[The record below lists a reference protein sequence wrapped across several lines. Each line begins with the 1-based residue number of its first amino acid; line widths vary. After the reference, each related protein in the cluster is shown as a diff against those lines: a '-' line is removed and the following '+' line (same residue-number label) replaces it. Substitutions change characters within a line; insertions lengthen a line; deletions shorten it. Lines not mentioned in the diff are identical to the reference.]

1 MMSLSR
7 DCRVYL
13 HLKYIE
19 GGYKNVIPSM
29 RSQGMNQIVA
39 LILEHCHDIEFLFD
53 GTAITNNNVDML
65 HTKTVFSNLVAEGN
79 DDYVRTQ
86 YHTYLMLPKLR
97 IIEIEGCHKLKYIF
111 PACFG
116 RLPSLERLIT
126 KNCDKLKYVF
136 GTEKEHHLSM
146 YHEYPDLLNLEVLML
161 VSLPNLVDI
170 WPSHCH
176 PRLPNLKELQCIECS
191 TLSNSSLRKM
201 AIDSGKIVE
210 YTLGSVCGCYIN
222 DFTSKFQDAKE
233 KLELTRENMKEQIR
247 ETTNGTENFE
257 PAFLKHV
264 ENLLK
269 VAEKVLEEVQFL
281 EERISN
287 VNKSYFRRQRLYFL
301 AKEIERETDKMFELL
316 YFTKIESLS
325 RITELSNDLGAF
337 KSTEEAYTEILAALK
352 DRSVSMIGLVG
363 VGGSGKT
370 SLAKEIGKKAE
381 EMKLFEKVVMATVS
395 QPINIR
401 SIQDQIADQLGF
413 KLMEESDIGRAQR
426 LSERLRKGTTFLI
439 LDDVWEKLNFQA
451 LGIPFDNSKACCIFL
466 TTRSREV
473 CTSMKCQNI
482 IELNALTEGEAWA
495 LFTFHANISNDS
507 PTDYNARRI
516 VSECNG
522 SSTAIVTI
530 GSTLKGKTFEEFQ
543 LARLM
548 LQQSKQLDIPKGLT
562 SHQVKEKEKVKM
574 RDSIRDLA
582 LWIAKAES
590 GQAILTSTAVDPRV
604 LVDDEVTKDKNVIA
618 LWDMTNGQLLNYE
631 MNCPS
636 LEVLL
641 LHAPEV
647 GFTISNAFLVRLKM
661 LKLLAFL
668 TFEYRWKLPLE
679 TETPLWYT
687 SPLSQSIESLK
698 NLNTL
703 SFRGYKL
710 GDISALVS
718 LQALE
723 ILDLRGSSF
732 KELPN
737 GIVAL
742 QKLKLLDLY
751 CCLIEKNNAYEV
763 IGRCLRLEELYLH
776 LFPSKKKFPHD
787 VSFSRLQR
795 YVIIQYRS
803 ESCPHYMHAD
813 VLEKH
818 RPSRALCIDGFNAST
833 QTFISLPNK
842 NLFLRA
848 VYLHLKYIEG
858 GYKNVIPS
866 MRSQGMNQIVA
877 LILEHCHDIE
887 FLFDGTAI
895 TNNNVD
901 MLHTKTVFSNL
912 ENLQELVI
920 NNCKKLYSISFP
932 RNSKLCSL
940 KELRIISC
948 PVLTSLF
955 MPFIAQTLKLL
966 EVLQILE
973 CSELMHVI
981 AVAEGNDDYVRT
993 QYHTYLMLPKLRII
1007 EIEGCHKLKYI
1018 FPACFGRLPSL
1029 ERLITKNCDKLKYV
1043 FGTEKEHH
1051 LSMYHEYPDLL
1062 NLEVLMLVS
1071 LPNLVDIWPSHCH
1084 PRLPNLKELQC
1095 IECSTLSNSSL
1106 RKMAIDSGKI
1116 VEYTLGSVC
1125 GCYINDFT
1133 SKFQDAKEK
1142 LELTRENMKE
1152 QIRETTN
1159 GTENFEPAFL
1169 KHVENLLK
1177 VAEKVL
1183 EEVQFLEERISNVN
1197 KSYFRRQ
1204 RLYFLAKEIE
1214 RETDKMFELLYFTK
1228 IESLSRITEL
1238 SNDLGAFK
1246 STEEAYTEILAALKD
1261 RSVSMI
1267 GLVGVGGSGKTS
1279 LAKEIGKKAEEMKLF
1294 EKVVMATVSQ
1304 PINIRSIQDQIADQ
1318 LGFKLME
1325 ESDIGRA
1332 QRLSERL
1339 RKGTT
1344 FLILDD
1350 VWEKLN
1356 FQALGIP
1363 FDNSKACCIFL
1374 TTRSREVCTSMK
1386 CQNII
1391 ELNALTEGEAW
1402 ALFTFH
1408 ANISNDSPTDYNA
1421 RRIVSECNGSST
1433 AIVTIGS
1440 TLKGKTFEEFQL
1452 ARLMLQ
1458 QSKQLDIPKGLTS
1471 HQVKEK
1477 EKVKMRDSIRD
1488 LALWIAKAESGQ
1500 AILTSTAVDPRV
1512 LVDDEVTKDKNV
1524 IALWDMTN
1532 GQLLNYEMN
1541 CPSLEVLL
1549 LHAPEVGFTISNA
1562 FLVRL
1567 KMLKLL
1573 AFLTFEYRWKL
1584 PLETETPLWYT
1595 SPLSQSIESL
1605 KNLNTLSFR
1614 GYKLGDISALVS
1626 LQALEI
1632 LDLRGSSFKELP
1644 NGIVALQKL
1653 KLLDL
1658 YCCLIEKNNAYE
1670 VIGRCLRL
1678 EELYLHLF
1686 PSKKKFPHDVSF
1698 SRLQRYVIIQYRS
1711 ESCPHYMHAD
1721 VLEKHR
1727 PSRALCIDGFN
1738 ASTQTFISLPNKNLF
1753 LRAVYLHLKYIE
1765 GGYKNVIPSM
1775 RSQGMNQI
1783 VALILEHCHD
1793 IEFLF
1798 DGTAITNNNVDMLHT
1813 KTVFSNLVAEGNDDY
1828 VRTQYHT
1835 YLMLP
1840 KLRIIEIEGCHKLKY
1855 IFPACFGRL
1864 PSLERLI
1871 TKNCDKLKYVFG
1883 TEKEHHL
1890 SMYHEYPDLLN
1901 LEVLMLVSLPNLVDI
1916 WPSHCHPRLPNLKE
1930 LQCIECS
1937 TLSNSSLRKM
1947 AIDSG
1952 LHHQGTTAMGMHK
1965 NSKVYLL
1972 VPNKCA
1978 SLNWSRSKF
1987 KRATC

>member
-1 MMSLSR
+1 MES
-7 DCRVYL
+7 
-13 HLKYIE
+13 IA
-19 GGYKNVIPSM
+19 G
-29 RSQGMNQIVA
+29 
-39 LILEHCHDIEFLFD
+39 
-53 GTAITNNNVDML
+53 
-65 HTKTVFSNLVAEGN
+65 
-79 DDYVRTQ
+79 
-86 YHTYLMLPKLR
+86 
-97 IIEIEGCHKLKYIF
+97 
-111 PACFG
+111 
-116 RLPSLERLIT
+116 
-126 KNCDKLKYVF
+126 
-136 GTEKEHHLSM
+136 
-146 YHEYPDLLNLEVLML
+146 VLCL
-161 VSLPNLVDI
+161 Y
-170 WPSHCH
+170 
-176 PRLPNLKELQCIECS
+176 
-191 TLSNSSLRKM
+191 
-201 AIDSGKIVE
+201 AGKIVE
-210 YTLGSVCGCYIN
+210 YTLGSVCGIYIN

-233 KLELTRENMKEQIR
+233 KLELARENMKEQIR

-281 EERISN
+281 EERILN

-316 YFTKIESLS
+316 YFTKTLS
-325 RITELSNDLGAF
+325 RITELCNDLGDI
-337 KSTEEAYTEILAALK
+337 KSTLEAYTEILAALK

-395 QPINIR
+395 QSLNII
-401 SIQDQIADQLGF
+401 SIQDQIVDQLSFELKEG
-413 KLMEESDIGRAQR
+413 SDIDRAER
-426 LSERLRKGTTFLI
+426 LSERLKKGTTLVI
-439 LDDVWEKLNFQA
+439 LDDVWEKLNFEA
-451 LGIPFDNSKACCIFL
+451 LGIPFDENSKACCIFL

-482 IELNALTEGEAWA
+482 IEINALTEEEAWA

-507 PTDYNARRI
+507 PTLYNARRI
-516 VSECNG
+516 VRECNG
-522 SSTAIVTI
+522 SPTAIVTI
-530 GSTLKGKTFEEFQ
+530 GSTLKGKTIEEFQ

-548 LQQSKQLDIPKGLT
+548 LQQYKQLDIPKGLT
-562 SHQVKEKEKVKM
+562 SHQVCLKLSYDNLTNQLAKSLLLLCSIFPKNHEIDLEDLFRFGRGLGVIWRFGTMEKERRVMHAAINILKNSYMLTQVKEKEKVKM

-582 LWIAKAES
+582 LWIAAES

-641 LHAPEV
+641 LHSPEV

-763 IGRCLRLEELYLH
+763 IGRCLRLEELYLY

-895 TNNNVD
+895 SNSNVD
-901 MLHTKTVFSNL
+901 MLHTKTVFSNLGTVRLHQMQGLREVFHDPSSQCSLEKLEELSIESCNQLSNISFPKNSNLCSLKVLRIKSCPMLTSLFFPSISQIQVFRDSSSQCSL

-981 AVAEGNDDYVRT
+981 AVAEGNDDYVGI

-1071 LPNLVDIWPSHCH
+1071 LPNLVDIWPS
-1084 PRLPNLKELQC
+1084 
-1095 IECSTLSNSSL
+1095 
-1106 RKMAIDSGKI
+1106 
-1116 VEYTLGSVC
+1116 Y
-1125 GCYINDFT
+1125 
-1133 SKFQDAKEK
+1133 
-1142 LELTRENMKE
+1142 
-1152 QIRETTN
+1152 
-1159 GTENFEPAFL
+1159 
-1169 KHVENLLK
+1169 
-1177 VAEKVL
+1177 
-1183 EEVQFLEERISNVN
+1183 
-1197 KSYFRRQ
+1197 
-1204 RLYFLAKEIE
+1204 
-1214 RETDKMFELLYFTK
+1214 
-1228 IESLSRITEL
+1228 
-1238 SNDLGAFK
+1238 
-1246 STEEAYTEILAALKD
+1246 
-1261 RSVSMI
+1261 
-1267 GLVGVGGSGKTS
+1267 
-1279 LAKEIGKKAEEMKLF
+1279 
-1294 EKVVMATVSQ
+1294 
-1304 PINIRSIQDQIADQ
+1304 
-1318 LGFKLME
+1318 
-1325 ESDIGRA
+1325 
-1332 QRLSERL
+1332 
-1339 RKGTT
+1339 
-1344 FLILDD
+1344 
-1350 VWEKLN
+1350 
-1356 FQALGIP
+1356 
-1363 FDNSKACCIFL
+1363 
-1374 TTRSREVCTSMK
+1374 
-1386 CQNII
+1386 
-1391 ELNALTEGEAW
+1391 
-1402 ALFTFH
+1402 
-1408 ANISNDSPTDYNA
+1408 
-1421 RRIVSECNGSST
+1421 
-1433 AIVTIGS
+1433 
-1440 TLKGKTFEEFQL
+1440 
-1452 ARLMLQ
+1452 
-1458 QSKQLDIPKGLTS
+1458 
-1471 HQVKEK
+1471 
-1477 EKVKMRDSIRD
+1477 
-1488 LALWIAKAESGQ
+1488 
-1500 AILTSTAVDPRV
+1500 
-1512 LVDDEVTKDKNV
+1512 
-1524 IALWDMTN
+1524 
-1532 GQLLNYEMN
+1532 
-1541 CPSLEVLL
+1541 
-1549 LHAPEVGFTISNA
+1549 
-1562 FLVRL
+1562 
-1567 KMLKLL
+1567 
-1573 AFLTFEYRWKL
+1573 
-1584 PLETETPLWYT
+1584 
-1595 SPLSQSIESL
+1595 
-1605 KNLNTLSFR
+1605 
-1614 GYKLGDISALVS
+1614 
-1626 LQALEI
+1626 
-1632 LDLRGSSFKELP
+1632 
-1644 NGIVALQKL
+1644 
-1653 KLLDL
+1653 
-1658 YCCLIEKNNAYE
+1658 
-1670 VIGRCLRL
+1670 
-1678 EELYLHLF
+1678 
-1686 PSKKKFPHDVSF
+1686 
-1698 SRLQRYVIIQYRS
+1698 
-1711 ESCPHYMHAD
+1711 
-1721 VLEKHR
+1721 
-1727 PSRALCIDGFN
+1727 
-1738 ASTQTFISLPNKNLF
+1738 
-1753 LRAVYLHLKYIE
+1753 
-1765 GGYKNVIPSM
+1765 
-1775 RSQGMNQI
+1775 
-1783 VALILEHCHD
+1783 
-1793 IEFLF
+1793 
-1798 DGTAITNNNVDMLHT
+1798 
-1813 KTVFSNLVAEGNDDY
+1813 
-1828 VRTQYHT
+1828 
-1835 YLMLP
+1835 
-1840 KLRIIEIEGCHKLKY
+1840 
-1855 IFPACFGRL
+1855 
-1864 PSLERLI
+1864 
-1871 TKNCDKLKYVFG
+1871 
-1883 TEKEHHL
+1883 
-1890 SMYHEYPDLLN
+1890 
-1901 LEVLMLVSLPNLVDI
+1901 
-1916 WPSHCHPRLPNLKE
+1916 CHPRLPNLKE

-1952 LHHQGTTAMGMHK
+1952 LHHQGTTAMVICYLKFMFQKSKLLRCQHC
-1965 NSKVYLL
+1965 NS
-1972 VPNKCA
+1972 
-1978 SLNWSRSKF
+1978 WFKF
-1987 KRATC
+1987 YILYT